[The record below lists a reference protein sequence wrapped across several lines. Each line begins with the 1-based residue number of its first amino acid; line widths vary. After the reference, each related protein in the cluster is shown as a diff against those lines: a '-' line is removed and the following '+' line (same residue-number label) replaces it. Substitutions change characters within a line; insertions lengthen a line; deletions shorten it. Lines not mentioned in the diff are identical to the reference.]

1 MACLFVLFNL
11 IVLLFCSGEF
21 SIFNVKILIVLV
33 FYLLNIQLEFLV
45 SVVILRIVLTAWFMD
60 LDIYSSLIL
69 FVEFGY
75 IEKITRERE
84 KISWK
89 VSLLIFFSDFDLIYS
104 MLSSSTSNVK
114 REFGGMIPGC
124 PREP

>member
-45 SVVILRIVLTAWFMD
+45 SVVILRIVLTACFMD

-84 KISWK
+84 KNQLES
-89 VSLLIFFSDFDLIYS
+89 FFVDFL
-104 MLSSSTSNVK
+104 
-114 REFGGMIPGC
+114 FGF
-124 PREP
+124 